1 MNIKFLEVLRTWNI
15 AADKFDNFSEF
26 TEYVCNSVNRINK
39 LNSKLTS
46 WFTLGNFVEFTFFK
60 IFSSILFLILPIFA
74 LYSFMDISFKQ
85 SLAIYGV
92 SFTAFVLSGFFYFEP
107 KNIKKE
113 KAKLKEK
120 LEQYEEFVLP
130 LMKNNET
137 LAEIIPEMNDYYLKN
152 NSDFMEGF
160 MFRALNEQLKFSDI
174 NAIHNFLTYYFKTNV
189 NVTNFAEIVQSS
201 SDMKNGNKKKA
212 EDNQNYQ
219 FFSQAS

>member
-15 AADKFDNFSEF
+15 AADKFDNFSEY
-26 TEYVCNSVNRINK
+26 TEYVCTSVNKFNK
-39 LNSKLTS
+39 LNSKVSS

-60 IFSSILFLILPIFA
+60 IFPSILFLVLPIFA
-74 LYSFMDISFKQ
+74 LYSFLDISFKE

-107 KNIKKE
+107 KNIKRE

-120 LEQYEEFVLP
+120 LEQYEEFILP

-137 LAEIIPEMNDYYLKN
+137 LAEIIPKMNDYYLKN
-152 NSDFMEGF
+152 NSDFMDGF

-174 NAIHNFLTYYFKTNV
+174 NAIHNFLTYYFKNNV

-201 SDMKNGNKKKA
+201 SDMRNGNKKKD

-219 FFSQAS
+219 FFSQTS